1 MAGGKVKGLFLDL
14 DGTLAL
20 SGDLVRRTYLDF
32 MEGHGR
38 QGCQAEYES
47 LLARPIHQWVAVLK
61 EKHKLIPAETALY
74 QEFEGLLEQRYPG
87 QATLAPGAKELLTYA
102 QVRGVFTVLVTS
114 AARALVEG
122 FLRRHALI
130 DLMGAVVTA
139 EDVVRGKPDPE
150 PYLKALDLA
159 GLNPAQA
166 LAVEDSSN
174 GARSAMTA
182 GLKTYLVVHEDEGPP
197 PILPGLAGVICRLG
211 ELMPL
216 MGDLEDALTGL
227 PHPRS

>member
-1 MAGGKVKGLFLDL
+1 MKG
-14 DGTLAL
+14 
-20 SGDLVRRTYLDF
+20 
-32 MEGHGR
+32 
-38 QGCQAEYES
+38 
-47 LLARPIHQWVAVLK
+47 
-61 EKHKLIPAETALY
+61 KHKLIPAEAALY
-74 QEFEGLLEQRYPG
+74 QEFEGLLEQRYPE
-87 QATLAPGAKELLTYA
+87 QAALAAGAKELLVYTTV
-102 QVRGVFTVLVTS
+102 QGVFVVMVTS

-139 EDVVRGKPDPE
+139 EDVVRNKPDPE

-166 LAVEDSSN
+166 LAVEDSPN
-174 GARSAMTA
+174 GARSAMA
-182 GLKTYLVVHEDEGPP
+182 AELKTYLVIHRSEGEP

-216 MGDLEDALTGL
+216 MDDLEDALTGP
-227 PHPRS
+227 PHHQL